1 MQELIIKKGKVN
13 YKKIESNFIQWIEVD
28 SNSFMVE
35 TDTNTYNFY
44 YNDTLING
52 VKYNNFSELPL

>member
-1 MQELIIKKGKVN
+1 MQELIIKNGKVN
-13 YKKIESNFIQWIEVD
+13 YRKIESNFIQWIEVD
-28 SNSFMVE
+28 SDSFMVE
-35 TDTNTYNFY
+35 TDVNTYNFY